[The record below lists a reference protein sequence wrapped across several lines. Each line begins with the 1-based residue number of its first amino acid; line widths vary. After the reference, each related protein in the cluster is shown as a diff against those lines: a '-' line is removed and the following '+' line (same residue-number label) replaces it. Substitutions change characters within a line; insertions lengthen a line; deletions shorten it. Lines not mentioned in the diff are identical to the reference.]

1 MDSTKN
7 KTINV
12 RVSETIKH
20 GIQLIKTN
28 LLGRG
33 DATDSDVIRAAVESY
48 IKPEKAYYEEL
59 LADPYNAALNIEQKV
74 RNNEL
79 MNHSDIKFLIVNL
92 YELLQKRQAITVNSA
107 LDILDFTAAL
117 MKLFKPGELD
127 ESYMC
132 GNFGSYKKENLA
144 ETIAFFKKERFD
156 GKKKTDSVHF
166 SDLGARSLHYI
177 AVWDKLDSLDVAMLN
192 NTFKPFFKTFLFA
205 SKRNIIK
212 SGFFK
217 KEDKTFAKNMSANN
231 LFTAKN
237 AGDISLTPVTARIN
251 KDGDFLQDQ
260 SQYLSGVI
268 FGIGDKAFIGA
279 SVLTLENYWRCLS
292 LSELNA
298 MHYSPDAYFLSSTDS
313 VLLVKDSVR
322 IILSKEEFDDLADI
336 LKDVFETD
344 QIFLEHIKETYGYI

>member
-1 MDSTKN
+1 MDSTKT

-33 DATDSDVIRAAVESY
+33 GGTDSDVVRAAVERY
-48 IKPEKAYYEEL
+48 IKPERAYYEEL
-59 LADPYNAALNIEQKV
+59 LADPYKAVINIEQKV

-79 MNHSDIKFLIVNL
+79 INHSDIKFLIVNL

-107 LDILDFTAAL
+107 LDILDFTTAL

-127 ESYMC
+127 EAYMC
-132 GNFGSYKKENLA
+132 GNFGSYKKDNLA
-144 ETIAFFKKERFD
+144 KTIAFFKKERFD
-156 GKKKTDSVHF
+156 SEKKTNSVHF
-166 SDLGARSLHYI
+166 SDLGARPLHYI
-177 AVWDKLDSLDVAMLN
+177 AVWDRLDSLDITRLN
-192 NTFKPFFKTFLFA
+192 NTFKPFFKTFLLA
-205 SKRNIIK
+205 SKRNVIK
-212 SGFFK
+212 SASLMR
-217 KEDKTFAKNMSANN
+217 ENKTFAKNMDANN
-231 LFTAKN
+231 LFTPKN
-237 AGDISLTPVTARIN
+237 AGDVSLTLVTARIN

-268 FGIGDKAFIGA
+268 LRIGNKAHIGM
-279 SVLTLENYWRCLS
+279 SILTLESYWRCLS
-292 LSELNA
+292 LSELDA
-298 MHYSPDAYFLSSTDS
+298 MHYSPEAYFLLSSDS

-322 IILSKEEFDDLADI
+322 IILSKEEFDDLAGM